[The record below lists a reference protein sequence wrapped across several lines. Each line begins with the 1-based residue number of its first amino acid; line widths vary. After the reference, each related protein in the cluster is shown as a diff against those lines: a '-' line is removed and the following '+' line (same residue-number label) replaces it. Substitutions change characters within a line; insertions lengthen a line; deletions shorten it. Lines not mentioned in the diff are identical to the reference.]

1 MARCW
6 LAACLFVVCVIVL
19 GAFFPP
25 FMPVGD
31 FLLLQWLE
39 RAIFRMNS
47 FPLHDPFTA
56 ALLLVL
62 DVVFYALLFRVVLAG
77 IQSIRARHRGHV

>member
-1 MARCW
+1 MARCL
-6 LAACLFVVCVIVL
+6 LAACLFVVGVIVL
-19 GAFFPP
+19 GAYYPS

-62 DVVFYALLFRVVLAG
+62 DVVFYAVLFRAVVTG
-77 IQSIRARHRGHV
+77 IQSIRARRRGDV